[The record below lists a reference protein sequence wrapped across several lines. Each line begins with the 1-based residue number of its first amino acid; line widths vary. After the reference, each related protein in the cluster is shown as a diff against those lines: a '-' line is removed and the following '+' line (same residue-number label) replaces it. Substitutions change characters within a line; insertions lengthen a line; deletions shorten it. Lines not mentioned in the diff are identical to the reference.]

1 MNEQLYFETE
11 CLVED
16 IANLYID
23 YQYTLDKTQ
32 LIELSKVAVM
42 QEILAELKGIRTSL
56 NNIYN
61 EI

>member
-1 MNEQLYFETE
+1 MNKQLYFETE

>member
-1 MNEQLYFETE
+1 M
-11 CLVED
+11 
-16 IANLYID
+16 NLYTETKHLTDDIED
-23 YQYTLDKTQ
+23 LYDNTSLDKSQ

-42 QEILAELKGIRTSL
+42 QEILAELKEIRTSL

>member
-1 MNEQLYFETE
+1 MNKQLYFETK

-16 IANLYID
+16 IATLYID

>member
-1 MNEQLYFETE
+1 MNKQLYFETE

-42 QEILAELKGIRTSL
+42 QEILAELKEIRTSL

>member
-1 MNEQLYFETE
+1 MDKQLYFETE

>member
-1 MNEQLYFETE
+1 MDEQLYFETE

-32 LIELSKVAVM
+32 LIQLSKVAVL